1 MEFPFAPLL
10 AFNPLEPIIAAL
22 HGLLGSI
29 DGVVHNYGWS
39 LIVLALLIKLAFWP
53 LNTMQFKAMLKTQAI
68 APKLKA
74 LQARHKND
82 KERLNTETMALYKE
96 SGANPAAGC
105 LPLLLQ
111 MPIIWSL
118 YQAVLRDSKTFAN
131 QTWLWIGSKVADAS
145 PIVWH
150 RPIPHHAPLHV
161 LAPSLADP
169 DFVLLALYIVS
180 MYLSIRF
187 TSPAIDPAQ
196 AQQQKM
202 MAIISPV
209 MIGYIGYQY
218 AWPSALILYWLAFN
232 VFSTGQQ
239 LYLINRYHRNPA
251 AIGPH
256 PETVPSGAGTAPALE
271 NPKVVA
277 KAATSNGSGKSG
289 SRSARRRRSRR

>member
-1 MEFPFAPLL
+1 
-10 AFNPLEPIIAAL
+10 
-22 HGLLGSI
+22 
-29 DGVVHNYGWS
+29 
-39 LIVLALLIKLAFWP
+39 
-53 LNTMQFKAMLKTQAI
+53 
-68 APKLKA
+68 
-74 LQARHKND
+74 
-82 KERLNTETMALYKE
+82 MALYKE
-96 SGANPAAGC
+96 TGANPAAGC

-111 MPIIWSL
+111 MPILISL
-118 YQAVLRDSKTFAN
+118 YQAVLKDSKMFAT
-131 QTWLWIGSKVADAS
+131 QTWLWIGSKVAIGS
-145 PIVWH
+145 PLIPH
-150 RPIPHHAPLHV
+150 KPIPHHAPLHL

-202 MAIISPV
+202 MAFISPA

-232 VFSTGQQ
+232 VFTTAQQ

-251 AIGPH
+251 GIGPH
-256 PETVPSGAGTAPALE
+256 PEAEPAGGGAMATTVAAIGSANAG
-271 NPKVVA
+271 
-277 KAATSNGSGKSG
+277 ATSSAANGASKSG